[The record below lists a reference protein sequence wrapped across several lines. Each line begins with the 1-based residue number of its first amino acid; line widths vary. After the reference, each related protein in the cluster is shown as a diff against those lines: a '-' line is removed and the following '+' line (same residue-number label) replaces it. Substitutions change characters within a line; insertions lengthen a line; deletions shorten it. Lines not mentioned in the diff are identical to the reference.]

1 MTKTRVEVDQIR
13 KDLEESCSS
22 DSPADRET
30 LESLVRVG
38 EEASNVIAPVRPGA
52 GFRQE
57 LRDEL
62 LMVLRQRPTLVVAS
76 GSENR
81 RRAYIVGAT
90 LGSLVSL
97 FGVVAYLLRSRLMGK
112 PHHASSQ

>member
-30 LESLVRVG
+30 LESLVRLG
-38 EEASNVIAPVRPGA
+38 EEARNVIAPVRPGA
-52 GFRQE
+52 EFRQH

-62 LMVLRQRPTLVVAS
+62 LGVVRQRPTLVVAS
-76 GSENR
+76 GSDNR
-81 RRAYIVGAT
+81 RWAYIVGAT
-90 LGSLVSL
+90 LGSLVPL
-97 FGVVAYLLRSRLMGK
+97 FGVVAYLLRSRLTGK
-112 PHHASSQ
+112 PQHAPSQ